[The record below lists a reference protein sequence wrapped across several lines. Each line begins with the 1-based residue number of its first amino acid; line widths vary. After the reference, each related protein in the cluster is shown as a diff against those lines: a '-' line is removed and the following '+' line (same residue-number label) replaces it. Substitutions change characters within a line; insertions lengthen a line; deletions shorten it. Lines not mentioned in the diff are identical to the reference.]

1 MNLVPSDLPRP
12 DSAASM
18 AKPGFDIILAVSS
31 ARQTALP
38 TVRLLR
44 ARAQDESHAA
54 RLTALR
60 EMLGGNAGGAIS
72 VDRGPA
78 RFFDLPDEANGLPQ
92 TMKSLFTRGFQPML
106 NPFDLDQPLS
116 AEPLPPVQAFLY
128 SLCPTN
134 TKNPH

>member
-12 DSAASM
+12 VGSASVS
-18 AKPGFDIILAVSS
+18 KPGFDIILAVSS

-60 EMLGGNAGGAIS
+60 EMLGGHAGGARS
-72 VDRGPA
+72 VDRGPV
-78 RFFDLPDEANGLPQ
+78 RFFDLSEAANGPSQ
-92 TMKSLFTRGFQPML
+92 TLNSLFTRGFQPML
-106 NPFDLDQPLS
+106 NPSDIDQPLS
-116 AEPLPPVQAFLY
+116 VEPIPPVEDRK
-128 SLCPTN
+128 S
-134 TKNPH
+134 

>member
-60 EMLGGNAGGAIS
+60 EMLGGHAGGARS
-72 VDRGPA
+72 VDRGPV
-78 RFFDLPDEANGLPQ
+78 RFFDLSEAANGPSQ
-92 TMKSLFTRGFQPML
+92 TMNSLFTRGFQPML
-106 NPFDLDQPLS
+106 NPSDIDRPLS
-116 AEPLPPVQAFLY
+116 VEPIPPVEDFME
-128 SLCPTN
+128 
-134 TKNPH
+134 

>member
-12 DSAASM
+12 VGSASVS
-18 AKPGFDIILAVSS
+18 KPGFDIILAVSS

-60 EMLGGNAGGAIS
+60 EMLGGHAGGARS
-72 VDRGPA
+72 VDRGPV
-78 RFFDLPDEANGLPQ
+78 RFFDLSEAANGPSQ
-92 TMKSLFTRGFQPML
+92 TMNTL
-106 NPFDLDQPLS
+106 LDRTSVGSGKGVAVRLDFGGS
-116 AEPLPPVQAFLY
+116 RL
-128 SLCPTN
+128 
-134 TKNPH
+134 

>member
-12 DSAASM
+12 DSAAIM

-60 EMLGGNAGGAIS
+60 EMLGGHAGGARS
-72 VDRGPA
+72 VDRGPV
-78 RFFDLPDEANGLPQ
+78 RFFDLSEAANGPSQ
-92 TMKSLFTRGFQPML
+92 TMNSLFTRGFQPML
-106 NPFDLDQPLS
+106 NPSDIDQPLS
-116 AEPLPPVQAFLY
+116 VEPIPPVEDFME
-128 SLCPTN
+128 
-134 TKNPH
+134 

>member
-60 EMLGGNAGGAIS
+60 EMLGGHAGGARS
-72 VDRGPA
+72 VDRGPV
-78 RFFDLPDEANGLPQ
+78 RFFDLSDAANEIGRA
-92 TMKSLFTRGFQPML
+92 SGRERGSQYGWISGGAGEL
-106 NPFDLDQPLS
+106 
-116 AEPLPPVQAFLY
+116 
-128 SLCPTN
+128 
-134 TKNPH
+134 KKK

>member
-60 EMLGGNAGGAIS
+60 EMLGGHAGGARS
-72 VDRGPA
+72 VDRGPV
-78 RFFDLPDEANGLPQ
+78 RFFDLSEAANGPSQ
-92 TMKSLFTRGFQPML
+92 TMNSLFTRGFQPML
-106 NPFDLDQPLS
+106 NPSDIDQPLS
-116 AEPLPPVQAFLY
+116 VEPIPPVEDFME
-128 SLCPTN
+128 
-134 TKNPH
+134 